1 MGAEGP
7 ELEEPWAL
15 EGSIHDR
22 ETEARVGRDV
32 PRLRPAEA
40 AVRAE
45 PGPELAP
52 LGASVPSANCARLGL
67 RRHPPSCGPLCWVT
81 HSRQFLAF
89 LATYELSVLL
99 IVTNPR
105 PKPRLRSPHK

>member
-67 RRHPPSCGPLCWVT
+67 RRPPPSCGPLCW
-81 HSRQFLAF
+81 
-89 LATYELSVLL
+89 
-99 IVTNPR
+99 
-105 PKPRLRSPHK
+105 SPTQDSSLHF